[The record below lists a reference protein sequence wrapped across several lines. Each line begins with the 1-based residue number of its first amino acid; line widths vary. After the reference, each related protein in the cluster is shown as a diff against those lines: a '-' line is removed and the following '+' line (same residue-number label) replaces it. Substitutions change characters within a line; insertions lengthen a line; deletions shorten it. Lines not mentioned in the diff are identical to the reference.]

1 MVKHK
6 NRRKVMVA
14 RRKIKF
20 FDKIGVF
27 SDKIKKK
34 EHEYC
39 TNDSR
44 FGENSCSIRVQ
55 N

>member
-1 MVKHK
+1 
-6 NRRKVMVA
+6 MVA

-34 EHEYC
+34 EHEYR
-39 TNDSR
+39 TNHAR
-44 FGENSCSIRVQ
+44 FGKKPALFVFKIQ
-55 N
+55 AA